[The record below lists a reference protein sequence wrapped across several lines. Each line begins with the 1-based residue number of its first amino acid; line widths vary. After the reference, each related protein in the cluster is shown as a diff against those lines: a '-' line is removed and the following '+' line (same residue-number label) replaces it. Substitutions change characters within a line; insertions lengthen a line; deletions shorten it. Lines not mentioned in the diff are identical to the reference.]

1 MQWVRNAR
9 NANTENKRITHAHT
23 AKWTNETEAAGES
36 KKKMRFETKHVAS
49 VRCLEWN
56 VNDSYY
62 NSPLNYTVNKLSLS

>member
-36 KKKMRFETKHVAS
+36 KEKKCGSKQSMWRLLGA
-49 VRCLEWN
+49 
-56 VNDSYY
+56 
-62 NSPLNYTVNKLSLS
+62 